1 MKIGRLRAI
10 FKLPQV
16 LSHFQLAPRN
26 WSKDHLAYVEWYKVG
41 KAGANHNMIK
51 VGKHV
56 ENANSITPGAIVPL
70 RAIRQSCH
78 LIPLTALIFHGLQVG
93 DQIMCWIYLL
103 SFCLIIGLAN
113 LLVRRCGNS
122 TTSSRSIYDDM

>member
-1 MKIGRLRAI
+1 MKIGRLRVI

-16 LSHFQLAPRN
+16 LNHFQSAPSN
-26 WSKDHLAYVEWYKVG
+26 WPKDHLAYVEWYKVG

-56 ENANSITPGAIVPL
+56 ENANSVTPGAIVPL

-78 LIPLTALIFHGLQVG
+78 LIPLTSPNIP
-93 DQIMCWIYLL
+93 
-103 SFCLIIGLAN
+103 
-113 LLVRRCGNS
+113 
-122 TTSSRSIYDDM
+122 